1 MSLYTVTRMTHP
13 TDTASGFDGLC
24 HQWQQHWPAIA
35 SARQKAPQIRQQI
48 HDAITAAATDLIP
61 PDAALVVFGSLSRN
75 EWTSGSDVDWT
86 LLLDTGANPQHYRV
100 TQRIGQILS
109 DLKLAE
115 PGNTGTFGNMTF
127 SHDLIHQIGGQ
138 EDTNINQTRR
148 LLMILESTA
157 IVGSD
162 VHQRVLGQILQ
173 RYVHDGLPMAMS
185 HEPMPLEVPRFLLND
200 IVRYWRTMTVD
211 YAKKA
216 WDSPNHKWAVRKS
229 KLRLSRKLM
238 FTSGL
243 LMCFSCELS
252 HPDSNPALF
261 DHEPAESRLVNQLLK
276 QVALS
281 PMDRLCNALLQLSH
295 PQTAAILL
303 GAYDRFLAVLNDPEA
318 RKILTQL
325 TPQSA
330 TNNDL
335 FTEIQQL
342 GEAFNAGLETLF
354 FDDHPALAQCIR
366 RYGIF

>member
-1 MSLYTVTRMTHP
+1 MANGAETE
-13 TDTASGFDGLC
+13 SGFGRLC
-24 HQWQQHWPAIA
+24 NQWQQHWPAIA
-35 SARQKAPQIRQQI
+35 CARQQAPQIRQSIAQAI
-48 HDAITAAATDLIP
+48 NHIDAHLIP
-61 PDAALVVFGSLSRN
+61 PDAALVVFGSLARN

-100 TQRIGQILS
+100 AQKIGDILAN
-109 DLKLAE
+109 LKLAQ

-148 LLMILESTA
+148 LLMMLESTA

-162 VHQRVLGQILQ
+162 VHQRVLRQILQ
-173 RYVHDGLPMAMS
+173 RYVHDGLPVVMS
-185 HEPMPLEVPRFLLND
+185 HEKTSLDVPRFLLND

-216 WDSPNHKWAVRKS
+216 WDSPNHKWALRKC

-243 LMCFSCELS
+243 LMCFACRLN
-252 HPDSNPALF
+252 HGQGDTHLF
-261 DHEPAESRLVNQLLK
+261 DHEPTESRLVNMLLK
-276 QVALS
+276 QVSQS
-281 PMDRLCNALLQLSH
+281 PLDRLCNALLQFSNE
-295 PQTAAILL
+295 QTAVHLL
-303 GAYDRFLAVLNDPEA
+303 GAYDRFLAILNDPNA
-318 RKILTQL
+318 RQTLTQL

-330 TNNDL
+330 TDSSL
-335 FTEIQQL
+335 FVEIEQL
-342 GEAFNAGLETLF
+342 GEQFNTALEVLF

>member
-1 MSLYTVTRMTHP
+1 MTSMAHA
-13 TDTASGFDGLC
+13 TDSQSGFDGLC

-35 SARQKAPQIRQQI
+35 SARAKAPVIRQQI
-48 HDAITAAATDLIP
+48 HDAITAIDAHLIP

-100 TQRIGQILS
+100 AQKIGDILS
-109 DLKLAE
+109 DLNLAE

-157 IVGSD
+157 IIGSP
-162 VHQRVLGQILQ
+162 VHQRVLKQILQ

-185 HEPMPLEVPRFLLND
+185 HEPTPLDVPRFLLND

-216 WDSPNHKWAVRKS
+216 WDSPNHKWALRKS

-243 LMCFSCELS
+243 LMCFTCELIQAEG
-252 HPDSNPALF
+252 DARLF
-261 DHEPAESRLVNQLLK
+261 DHEHPESRLVNLLLK
-276 QVALS
+276 QVSLS
-281 PMDRLCNALLQLSH
+281 PLDRLCNALLQLSNDK
-295 PQTAAILL
+295 TAANLL
-303 GAYDRFLAVLNDPEA
+303 GAYDRFLAILDDPQS
-318 RKILTQL
+318 RRTLTQL

-330 TNNDL
+330 AGNPL
-335 FTEIQQL
+335 FDEIEQL
-342 GEAFNAGLETLF
+342 GEQFNTGLETLF

>member
-1 MSLYTVTRMTHP
+1 MAQAN
-13 TDTASGFDGLC
+13 DTASGFDGLC
-24 HQWQQHWPAIA
+24 HQFKQHWPAIA
-35 SARQKAPQIRQQI
+35 QVRIRAPHIRQQI
-48 HDAITAAATDLIP
+48 FDAIASVDTHLIP
-61 PDAALVVFGSLSRN
+61 SDVALVVFGSLSRN

-100 TQRIGQILS
+100 AQRVGDILT

-115 PGNTGTFGNMTF
+115 PGNTGIFGNMTF

-148 LLMILESTA
+148 LLMMLESTA
-157 IVGSD
+157 IVGGD
-162 VHQRVLGQILQ
+162 VHQRVLKQILQ

-185 HEPMPLEVPRFLLND
+185 HATTAMDVPRFLLND

-216 WDSPNHKWAVRKS
+216 WDNPNHKWALRKS

-238 FTSGL
+238 FSSGL
-243 LMCFSCELS
+243 LMCFTCELIGA
-252 HPDSNPALF
+252 DKDTNLF
-261 DHEPAESRLVNQLLK
+261 DHEHPESQLVNLLLK

-281 PMDRLCNALLQLSH
+281 PLDRLCNALLQLSNEK
-295 PQTAAILL
+295 TAAKLL
-303 GAYDRFLAVLNDPEA
+303 GAYDRFLAILDDPES
-318 RKILTQL
+318 RRTLTKL
-325 TPQSA
+325 TPESA
-330 TNNDL
+330 AGNPL
-335 FTEIQQL
+335 FDEIEQI
-342 GEAFNAGLETLF
+342 GEQFNAGLETLF